1 MKKTVNLYVFKE
13 ILGPFFIGLLI
24 FTFIFLT
31 NSILRLT
38 ELVVNKGVRLT
49 DILKLILF
57 VMPSFLVFAIPMA
70 LLMAALTAFGRL
82 SSDNE
87 ITAMKAS
94 GISLYEM
101 VTPIMILSIIC
112 YLLTSIMAI
121 YAEPYGNLAY
131 KKSTYNIAR
140 TKANI
145 GIKERI
151 FNNDFEGL
159 VLYVNEI
166 AVKGEKLKGVLVSE
180 SRKTEEIQTI
190 VAKEG
195 YIISD
200 PESLNIILRLIDGSI
215 HRVGKELN
223 TYQRIA
229 FSSYDINLGL
239 GTIIKEKG
247 GFTKRYKEM
256 SIDELRLRIEKL
268 KEEKKK
274 YFHPLRVLYEKFSFP
289 FACLVFGLLA
299 VPLGIQSKPSG
310 KFLGFIVSLGVIL
323 IYYVLLT
330 GGEVLAKNGK
340 IHLVI
345 AVWAPNLLFGV
356 LGVYMLYKTANER
369 PVKLLLWI
377 RGLRFRGKV
386 KNGDI

>member
-1 MKKTVNLYVFKE
+1 MKKTITLYVFKE
-13 ILGPFFIGLLI
+13 IIGPFSVGLLI

-38 ELVVNKGVRLT
+38 ELVVNKGVRLI

-94 GISLYEM
+94 GISLYEL

-112 YLLTSIMAI
+112 YLLTSIMSI
-121 YAEPYGNLAY
+121 YAEPYGNHAY
-131 KKSTYNIAR
+131 KKSIYNIAK

-166 AVKGEKLKGVLVSE
+166 AVKGKKLKGILVSE
-180 SRKTEEIQTI
+180 RRKMEEVQTI

-200 PESLNIILRLIDGSI
+200 PKSLNIALRLIDGSI

-229 FSSYDINLGL
+229 FSSYDISLSL

-256 SIDELRLRIEKL
+256 SIDELQRKIKNL
-268 KEEKKK
+268 KEKKKK
-274 YFHPLRVLYEKFSFP
+274 YFHPLRILYEKFSFP

-323 IYYVLLT
+323 TYYVLLT
-330 GGEVLAKNGK
+330 GGEIMAKNGK
-340 IHLVI
+340 MPLFI
-345 AVWAPNLLFGV
+345 AVWAPNFLFGI
-356 LGVYMLYKTANER
+356 LGLYMLYKTANEL
-369 PVKLLLWI
+369 PVKLVLWI
-377 RGLRFRGKV
+377 KGLRSRGEV
-386 KNGDI
+386 KNGNL